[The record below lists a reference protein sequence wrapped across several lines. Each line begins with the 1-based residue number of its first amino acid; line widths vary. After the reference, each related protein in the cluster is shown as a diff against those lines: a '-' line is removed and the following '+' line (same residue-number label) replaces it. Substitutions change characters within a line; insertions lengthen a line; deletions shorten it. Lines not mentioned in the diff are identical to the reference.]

1 MVSALI
7 DCPDASV
14 KKKDRV
20 PVVDAVVPVMNDP
33 NASPYATELMEEN
46 VIVGVLRNT

>member
-1 MVSALI
+1 M

-20 PVVDAVVPVMNDP
+20 PVVDAMVPVIKLP